1 MINMTPSVSLNWS
14 KILSKC
20 SPTVRKTI
28 LETRSHHEDL
38 RRQISE
44 LRHTLPRL
52 DFPAYRESLPK
63 EMKGLID
70 TAEKEFKAFKP
81 VKDNCQASIKALE
94 EERDLKVKSNIFILS
109 SFIL

>member
-1 MINMTPSVSLNWS
+1 
-14 KILSKC
+14 
-20 SPTVRKTI
+20 
-28 LETRSHHEDL
+28 
-38 RRQISE
+38 
-44 LRHTLPRL
+44 
-52 DFPAYRESLPK
+52 
-63 EMKGLID
+63 MKGLID